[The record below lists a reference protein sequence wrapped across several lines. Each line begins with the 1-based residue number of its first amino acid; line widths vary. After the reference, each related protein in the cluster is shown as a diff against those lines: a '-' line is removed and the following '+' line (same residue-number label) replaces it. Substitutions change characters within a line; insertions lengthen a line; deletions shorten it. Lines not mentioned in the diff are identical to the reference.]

1 MKFITTYAVKT
12 ATKDNSKKS
21 PSEEHTTHV
30 RARRSSYPKSCHDQQ
45 RTFVAW
51 QVTRHKYAQ
60 TKHFLKLRKF
70 DVQAIKCLSH
80 SNASVNSSCAQSRG
94 WGICKFLL
102 SPGAGHLQP
111 QSYSQAFDMHA
122 FSYQSITTQRILL
135 EKQAY
140 WLNCQGQV

>member
-80 SNASVNSSCAQSRG
+80 SNASVNSSCAQH
-94 WGICKFLL
+94 
-102 SPGAGHLQP
+102 PPPPPQATAGHLPALSVPGVGHLQIFALP
-111 QSYSQAFDMHA
+111 GGRAFA
-122 FSYQSITTQRILL
+122 NPRAIPKLL
-135 EKQAY
+135 I
-140 WLNCQGQV
+140 CTRFPIRV

>member
-1 MKFITTYAVKT
+1 MKFITAYAVKT

-30 RARRSSYPKSCHDQQ
+30 RARRSSYPKSGHDQQ

-60 TKHFLKLRKF
+60 KKHFLKLRKF

-80 SNASVNSSCAQSRG
+80 SNASVNSSCWAQ
-94 WGICKFLL
+94 
-102 SPGAGHLQP
+102 
-111 QSYSQAFDMHA
+111 
-122 FSYQSITTQRILL
+122 L
-135 EKQAY
+135 ELTDA
-140 WLNCQGQV
+140 

>member
-30 RARRSSYPKSCHDQQ
+30 RARRSSYPKSGHDQQ

-80 SNASVNSSCAQSRG
+80 SNASVNSSCAQPPPPPQA
-94 WGICKFLL
+94 KAT
-102 SPGAGHLQP
+102 AGHLQIFALP
-111 QSYSQAFDMHA
+111 GGRAFA
-122 FSYQSITTQRILL
+122 NPRAIPKLL
-135 EKQAY
+135 I
-140 WLNCQGQV
+140 CTRFPIRV